1 MSKPISGGFLLGVA
15 PFGPFPR
22 DSKVNDGRHAEIS
35 ENSGRTAVPG

>member
-22 DSKVNDGRHAEIS
+22 NSKVNDGRHAEIS